1 MVRPAVAEAVRRG
14 ILAFGPFAA
23 DGFFASG
30 SYTKYD
36 AVLAMYHDQGLIP
49 FKSLSRSG
57 VNFTASLPVVRTSP
71 DHGVALRHSG
81 ERGGRRGSMR
91 DAVYAA
97 MDIFRS
103 RRWYGEISANPLRH
117 YERERGADVSV
128 KDLKLPEQQDD

>member
-1 MVRPAVAEAVRRG
+1 MIGSEEEEMVRPAVAEAVRRG

-57 VNFTASLPVVRTSP
+57 VNFTASLPVVRTS
-71 DHGVALRHSG
+71 
-81 ERGGRRGSMR
+81 
-91 DAVYAA
+91 
-97 MDIFRS
+97 
-103 RRWYGEISANPLRH
+103 ANPLRH